1 MNEITIDEFNK
12 VDLRIAEVLEAKPV
26 AGADKLLELQIKIG
40 ETTRTL
46 VAGIAQQYAP
56 GTLVGRKIV
65 VVANLKPRRV
75 RGVESQGML
84 LAASDGDRPIL
95 LAPDRDVPS
104 GARVS

>member
-65 VVANLKPRRV
+65 VVANLNPRRV

>member
-1 MNEITIDEFNK
+1 MNEITIDEFNR

-26 AGADKLLELQIKIG
+26 AGADKLLELQIRIG

-56 GTLVGRKIV
+56 GALVGRKIV
-65 VVANLKPRRV
+65 VEANLKPRRV